1 MPVVNPEKLV
11 ALQRNPEG
19 IRNVSGGWRGNF
31 GIFADRR
38 RDLHLSP
45 RCKYTRKP
53 FLVSEIQLFNRIM
66 ERLPLQTPL
75 LPRTASF
82 LPSSQARSDT
92 SILGQMNKFVGLLW
106 NLLPSPYTSPC
117 CEELRQMPHL
127 NKRNIS

>member
-19 IRNVSGGWRGNF
+19 IRNVSGGWRGNL
-31 GIFADRR
+31 GVADRL

-53 FLVSEIQLFNRIM
+53 FLLSETHLFNRIM
-66 ERLPLQTPL
+66 ERPPLQTPL
-75 LPRTASF
+75 LLRTASF
-82 LPSSQARSDT
+82 LRSSQARSDT
-92 SILGQMNKFVGLLW
+92 SIPGQMNKFVGLPW
-106 NLLPSPYTSPC
+106 NLLLSPYTSPC
-117 CEELRQMPHL
+117 CEDLRQMPHP